1 MWDHLWIWDSRCEV
15 NTELDILTEKN
26 REWAETTSFEEF
38 SSSFSKVGIF
48 LNNETFEVAIAQT
61 PNLSSLL
68 LEILD
73 EQGFGS
79 TRTKRINEWKTDSSK
94 IDSTQLLAMVKD
106 IGKGRLSGKL
116 KKKISGGGLIQ
127 VPKYIQDA
135 IEYMVKNV

>member
-1 MWDHLWIWDSRCEV
+1 MKKIDR
-15 NTELDILTEKN
+15 KN
-26 REWAETTSFEEF
+26 FEETCKF
-38 SSSFSKVGIF
+38 DEFREIWAKFGCF

-61 PNLSSLL
+61 ANLSNVL

-79 TRTKRINEWKTDSSK
+79 TRTKRINEWKLDPNK
-94 IDSTQLLAMVKD
+94 IDSAQLLAMVKD

-116 KKKISGGGLIQ
+116 KKKISGKKLIQ